1 VLDSPTLRRTLRA
14 PARPIRV
21 DGVAFDLLDEWQPVF
36 LAAVVAT
43 CVASVAVS
51 QFFLTL
57 ALLALI
63 VRLVV
68 GRARLQNIGVTTPIL
83 AFGVWT
89 QLSACFA
96 EDPVGAHE
104 AAKKL
109 VLFVVLWIAVDS
121 LGQARV
127 RERVLDAALLG
138 GLVLGAG
145 CLAQYYF
152 LGYDTLDN
160 RPRGFLGHYMTSA
173 GLAMCM
179 LTLAVSRLL
188 YSGAPLARPSR
199 RDLLALGGLLLA
211 LAAVLLIGQLGLLQN
226 KAQRALV
233 ALVLAAG
240 AVSLVRGNW
249 AGDGTRTLLTLLVIP
264 VSAWSLVVSQTRSA
278 WLGTVAG
285 LAVALFL
292 WAPRA
297 LLLIP
302 AGVAFVL
309 AFGPQQVLDRLT
321 VTDASSRDRYYMLQA
336 GIDIVAERPIFGVG
350 PGQIQ
355 TVYPRYRWPAAPNA
369 EAPHLHD
376 NAIQIA
382 AERGLF
388 GLAFWVWMVFAAMRD
403 ALRAERRGARGERWV
418 SVGALAVW
426 TAVMA
431 AGLFEYNF
439 GDSEILMVLLLVAA
453 APYSLRESGT
463 RDPAV
468 AQAVGAA
475 APARAA

>member
-1 VLDSPTLRRTLRA
+1 MLDSLTLRRTLRA

-21 DGVAFDLLDEWQPVF
+21 EGAALDILDEWQPAL

-57 ALLALI
+57 ALLALV
-63 VRLVV
+63 VRLAT
-68 GRARLQNIGVTTPIL
+68 GRARLHRISMTVPVL

-96 EDPVGAHE
+96 EDPVAAHE

-109 VLFVVLWIAVDS
+109 VLFVVLWIAADS
-121 LGQARV
+121 LGRTRV
-127 RERVLDAALLG
+127 RERVLDVALLG
-138 GLVLGAG
+138 GLVLGIG
-145 CLAQYYF
+145 CLAQYYL
-152 LGYDTLDN
+152 LGFDTLDN

-173 GLAMCM
+173 GLAMV
-179 LTLAVSRLL
+179 TLALAVARLL
-188 YSGAPLARPSR
+188 FSGAPLTRPSR
-199 RDLLALGGLLLA
+199 RDWLALGGVLVA
-211 LAAVLLIGQLGLLQN
+211 LAALLFLGHAELLGN
-226 KAQRALV
+226 KVERALV
-233 ALVLAAG
+233 ALTLAGCAL
-240 AVSLVRGNW
+240 SLVRGDW

-264 VSAWSLVVSQTRSA
+264 ISAWALVVSQTRSA

-285 LAVALFL
+285 LAVVLFL

-297 LLLIP
+297 LLVIP
-302 AGVAFVL
+302 AGLAFVL

-355 TVYPRYRWPAAPNA
+355 TVYPRYRWPEAPNVQA
-369 EAPHLHD
+369 SHLHD
-376 NAIQIA
+376 NAVQIA

-388 GLAFWVWMVFAAMRD
+388 GLAFWIWMVFAGMRD
-403 ALRAERRGARGERWV
+403 ALKAERRGARGPGWV

-439 GDSEILMVLLLVAA
+439 GDSEILMVLLLVAGT
-453 APYSLRESGT
+453 PYTLREDAGGSAASGP
-463 RDPAV
+463 D
-468 AQAVGAA
+468 G
-475 APARAA
+475 APAPA